1 MTWPWSRRPKT
12 DAPFYVDTPAGI
24 LAADGTHYHTT
35 EPLLREYAGAVL
47 EDGNL
52 GDLLRRAGA
61 WLRAPQTAAVL
72 ALPFLLMVM
81 PWWGALGVSVLLFAL
96 WASAAPGIATPR
108 LAKLLFVLENPAFQ
122 GLLYIGVL
130 SAFASSGQIAQV
142 WAGMGGFVAFRLGAV
157 GIALKPV
164 LEAIWAT
171 LYPLPVADQTLR
183 SILVREALRRGVALP
198 GMAEIEARV
207 RSFWK
212 KGK

>member
-1 MTWPWSRRPKT
+1 MTWPWSRPPS

-24 LAADGTHYHTT
+24 LAADGTHYRTT
-35 EPLLREYAGAVL
+35 EPLLAEYAGPVL
-47 EDGNL
+47 EGAGL

-72 ALPFLLMVM
+72 ALPFLLVVM
-81 PWWGALGVSVLLFAL
+81 PWWGALGVSVLLYAL
-96 WASAAPGIATPR
+96 WAAAAPGIATPR
-108 LAKLLFVLENPAFQ
+108 VAKLLYVVESPAFQ

-142 WAGMGGFVAFRLGAV
+142 WAGIAGFVAFRLGAV
-157 GIALKPV
+157 AVVLRPV
-164 LEAIWAT
+164 LEAMWSA

-183 SILVREALRRGVALP
+183 SILVREALRRGIALP

-207 RSFWK
+207 RSFWRK
-212 KGK
+212 EE